1 VDERA
6 PLLEW
11 SVSLGAHQA
20 GKRYVVV
27 ALAVAVFLIGIIML
41 GSLPLALIGSG
52 VVLASTLE
60 LFMPIWYR
68 LDNHGAQAR
77 TGFALTRIEW
87 SEVKRTWED
96 ELGVYLSPLE
106 QPSRLDRF
114 RGVYLRFASN
124 REAVLVKIGDQLG
137 NDVGTVATGSD
148 TGGENE
154 SGGSGG
160 DHD

>member
-1 VDERA
+1 MDERA

-11 SVSLGAHQA
+11 SVSLGAHQT

-27 ALAVAVFLIGIIML
+27 ALMLVVFLIGIFLL
-41 GSLPLALIGSG
+41 GSLVLALVGMG

-60 LFMPIWYR
+60 LFVPIRYR
-68 LDNHGAQAR
+68 LDAKGAQAR
-77 TGFALTRIEW
+77 VAFALTRIEW
-87 SEVKRTWED
+87 SDVKRIWED

-106 QPSRLDRF
+106 KPSRLDRF

-148 TGGENE
+148 TRGE
-154 SGGSGG
+154 SDTRGSGG